1 MLVFK
6 HCRFTVLDYLNRFTF
21 FLKRIIDGE
30 TRIGI
35 FATRDIRKGEH
46 LTYDYQ
52 YECLLPL
59 LFHSLIMVESFIA
72 YTVSILRKTFFFF
85 CSILQN
91 LYSVQSN
98 KFSRFVQ
105 FGADQDCHCGSSGC
119 RKKLGVKPS
128 KPKMSSDAALK
139 LVACQVA
146 VSSPKLKAMMSGK
159 DVCMCSCFMYALAH
173 MIPFSFYPFLSF
185 PLHFFSLCMIC
196 IYFC

>member
-59 LFHSLIMVESFIA
+59 LFHSLIMVEPFIA
-72 YTVSILRKTFFFF
+72 YTVSILRKTFFFLLNSSK
-85 CSILQN
+85 SIL
-91 LYSVQSN
+91 
-98 KFSRFVQ
+98 
-105 FGADQDCHCGSSGC
+105 
-119 RKKLGVKPS
+119 
-128 KPKMSSDAALK
+128 
-139 LVACQVA
+139 
-146 VSSPKLKAMMSGK
+146 SP
-159 DVCMCSCFMYALAH
+159 V
-173 MIPFSFYPFLSF
+173 
-185 PLHFFSLCMIC
+185 
-196 IYFC
+196 